1 MPKVSNVEKKIKEKE
16 GFAVHF
22 LNPETGRNLRGD
34 AELPTQYAA
43 KKMTRNSFT
52 VSDFKIKLR
61 TQYAGYDVVVCKSD
75 MSKAPGQMKLST
87 LRDTYLPEEN
97 L

>member
-1 MPKVSNVEKKIKEKE
+1 MPRVSTVERKIKEIE
-16 GFAVHF
+16 GFIVHF

-52 VSDFKIKLR
+52 VYEFKNKLR
-61 TQYAGYDVVVCKSD
+61 TQYAGYDTVVCKAD
-75 MSKAPGQMKLST
+75 MKKAPGQMKLST
-87 LRDTYLPEEN
+87 LRDTYL
-97 L
+97 